1 MTVLKELNN
10 HKEGRASALPFF
22 KMWLHNPNNLSET
35 PCVGRC
41 TTSVIPFDDVCK
53 GCGRTVAEI
62 RDWGSYTE
70 LEKKLINIRNS
81 RKYEIRQVKQ
91 FKIMTDKE
99 KSEDIRGRLIT
110 TRCLIEMIGEDLL
123 KTFGKNNLTKEVY
136 EKLYEA
142 HESVLEA
149 TEKLPIEH
157 DQAV

>member
-1 MTVLKELNN
+1 
-10 HKEGRASALPFF
+10 
-22 KMWLHNPNNLSET
+22 MWLHEPNNLSET

-99 KSEDIRGRLIT
+99 KSEDIRGRLTT